1 MSITLYDFII
11 DLKFYNNNLTYT
23 AVKNGL
29 YYNMIVLD
37 DKEFVG
43 KYVNGNFIY
52 IKDGKIIK
60 E

>member
-1 MSITLYDFII
+1 
-11 DLKFYNNNLTYT
+11 
-23 AVKNGL
+23 
-29 YYNMIVLD
+29 MIVLD